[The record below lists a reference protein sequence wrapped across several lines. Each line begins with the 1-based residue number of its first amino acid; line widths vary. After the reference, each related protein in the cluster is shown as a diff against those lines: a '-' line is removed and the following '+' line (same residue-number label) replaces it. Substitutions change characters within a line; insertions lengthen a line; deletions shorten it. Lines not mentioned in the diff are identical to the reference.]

1 MIVCLVVGL
10 LIWVRSEN
18 SNASETYK
26 APLIWEDA
34 FSARLEGVKGDSSN
48 YKQKTEDCSDI
59 PELKLF
65 NEKVLS
71 FSGVVRNSDG
81 TLGIKKVGTSGPVI
95 GITANDEVAISNPR
109 QNDVYYGKRPQ
120 RHEAGSGGRSARG
133 LGNLNRMF
141 KSAFKAGR
149 GHRDNKSGAHP
160 RDPSGLE
167 DPPPITLSAAVGG
180 FPGRNMSGFGFGLTA
195 VNDRGSGVISPS
207 AMLIKN
213 QMAASSRPFSP
224 LGHLPLDGAG
234 TGGCPTSTTVL
245 IPPIH
250 HPRLDRHGFNLNVSD
265 DAELCLPEAIGDDN
279 NIGGPGDLVEANFCG
294 HGASTRSSTASELG
308 AYIPEE
314 LPSTSRHVKNTG
326 SQVMSEISAEN
337 GVLPANY
344 ILVVE
349 EDTAIREDAE
359 TVERAKLRVKAEA
372 AAKIAADEAERIRV
386 EQEKVEAE
394 ETERL
399 RIAEAA
405 AAAEAEAAAAS
416 EALLLAMRSEVA
428 DEMDNISTDG
438 ISLDGLI
445 IGAMDDTTNNNLSEF
460 ASNDENGGVSDEDE
474 DEDDD
479 EFDIVKALN
488 NCRGWEVKGE
498 VENQDDQSSDE
509 ELPPAP
515 ESEASV
521 VLPVMTEWRGETEE
535 GESDAE
541 SIDISS
547 LLGRRGKAL

>member
-1 MIVCLVVGL
+1 
-10 LIWVRSEN
+10 
-18 SNASETYK
+18 
-26 APLIWEDA
+26 
-34 FSARLEGVKGDSSN
+34 
-48 YKQKTEDCSDI
+48 
-59 PELKLF
+59 
-65 NEKVLS
+65 
-71 FSGVVRNSDG
+71 
-81 TLGIKKVGTSGPVI
+81 
-95 GITANDEVAISNPR
+95 
-109 QNDVYYGKRPQ
+109 
-120 RHEAGSGGRSARG
+120 
-133 LGNLNRMF
+133 
-141 KSAFKAGR
+141 
-149 GHRDNKSGAHP
+149 
-160 RDPSGLE
+160 
-167 DPPPITLSAAVGG
+167 
-180 FPGRNMSGFGFGLTA
+180 
-195 VNDRGSGVISPS
+195 
-207 AMLIKN
+207 
-213 QMAASSRPFSP
+213 
-224 LGHLPLDGAG
+224 
-234 TGGCPTSTTVL
+234 
-245 IPPIH
+245 
-250 HPRLDRHGFNLNVSD
+250 
-265 DAELCLPEAIGDDN
+265 
-279 NIGGPGDLVEANFCG
+279 
-294 HGASTRSSTASELG
+294 
-308 AYIPEE
+308 
-314 LPSTSRHVKNTG
+314 
-326 SQVMSEISAEN
+326 MSEISAEN

-445 IGAMDDTTNNNLSEF
+445 IGARDDTTNNNLSEF

-521 VLPVMTEWRGETEE
+521 VLPVMTEWRG
-535 GESDAE
+535 
-541 SIDISS
+541 
-547 LLGRRGKAL
+547 